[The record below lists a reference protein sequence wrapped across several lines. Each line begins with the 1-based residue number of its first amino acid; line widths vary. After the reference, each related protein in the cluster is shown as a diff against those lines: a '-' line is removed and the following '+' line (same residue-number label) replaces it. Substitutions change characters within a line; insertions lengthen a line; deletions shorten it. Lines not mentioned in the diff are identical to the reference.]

1 MEVLLEYRGSRR
13 QITVSG
19 GESITECVTTELRR
33 VGRSS
38 ASVYTADHNL
48 QNTEERDVYL
58 LQKWSPQWDCFVDIR
73 NTNEIHD
80 GDRLTVVPKPKP
92 PSKVSANVKIVLV
105 ITEVEYIILNV
116 IGVQV
121 LLIFCF
127 L

>member
-19 GESITECVTTELRR
+19 GESITNCVTTELRR
-33 VGRSS
+33 IGR
-38 ASVYTADHNL
+38 AGANVYTADHNL

-58 LQKWSPQWDCFVDIR
+58 LQKWSPQWDCYVDIR

-92 PSKVSANVKIVLV
+92 PSKVL
-105 ITEVEYIILNV
+105 
-116 IGVQV
+116 
-121 LLIFCF
+121 
-127 L
+127 